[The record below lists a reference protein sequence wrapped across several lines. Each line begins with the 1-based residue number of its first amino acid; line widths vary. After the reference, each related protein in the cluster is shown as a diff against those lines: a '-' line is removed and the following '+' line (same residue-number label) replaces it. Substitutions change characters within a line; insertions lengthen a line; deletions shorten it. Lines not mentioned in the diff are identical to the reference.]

1 MQDTD
6 YMQMAVHEAL
16 KAQGMTWTNPLVGAV
31 LVKDGQVLATG
42 YHHQYGKEHA
52 EINTLSHLADP
63 KLAEE
68 ATLYVTLEPCSH
80 YGKQPPCCQKVVAAG
95 IKRVVVGQV
104 DPHQVVGGKGM
115 QYLEEYGL
123 ETAVIGGVDQLYERY
138 NFFYQK
144 KRPFVT
150 LKYAMSLDGKIN
162 EAGQSRTL
170 LTGDKA
176 QIDVQKLRCN
186 QQAILIGANTLRIDD
201 PQLTVRIKN
210 LPIPPIRIVV
220 TRDVNQLDFT
230 KQLFQLPG
238 QILLLSERPLAKK
251 LGENVEC
258 LTAEKWTPEKIVD
271 LLAQREI
278 QSLLV
283 EGGSQIQAE
292 FIAADLAD
300 KIITYIA
307 PQVLGGAGLPAAVGA
322 ALTKKQQYQLL
333 DVHQLGQDVRICA
346 RRK

>member
-1 MQDTD
+1 MQDKD

-16 KAQGMTWTNPLVGAV
+16 KAQGATWTNPLVGAV

-52 EINTLSHLADP
+52 EINTLSHLAKP
-63 KLAEE
+63 SLAQG

-80 YGKQPPCCQKVVAAG
+80 YGKQPPCAKRVVEVG

-104 DPHQVVGGKGM
+104 DPHQIVGGKGM
-115 QYLEEYGL
+115 QYLNEHGL
-123 ETAVIGGVDQLYERY
+123 ETEVIGGVEQLYERY

-162 EAGQSRTL
+162 EAKQKRTF
-170 LTGDKA
+170 LTGDAA
-176 QIDVQKLRCN
+176 QIDVQKLRCRN
-186 QQAILIGANTLRIDD
+186 QAILIGANTLRIDD

-220 TRDVNQLDFT
+220 TRDANQLDFT

-238 QILLLSERPLAKK
+238 QIWLLSEQPLTKK
-251 LGENVEC
+251 IGENVEC
-258 LTAEKWTPEKIVD
+258 LTAEKWTPEKIVA

-300 KIITYIA
+300 EIIAYVA
-307 PQVLGGAGLPAAVGA
+307 PQVLGGTGLPAAVGP
-322 ALTKKQQYQLL
+322 ALSAKLQYQLL
-333 DVHQLGQDVRICA
+333 NVQQLGQDVRICA
-346 RRK
+346 RRG